1 MIRALA
7 IALVFSAAPA
17 AFAAPP
23 PEPAGGPIMSN
34 FAIPNDIERRLDE
47 IAAEFDPPEHGTYA
61 DLPMLTA
68 PVVENGRM
76 VAYAFVRPRVRLG
89 DGLSDAE
96 VHRNAHVI
104 LDRYVKSVHARPF
117 ERTGSEAFD
126 RVAAQERLL
135 AVTRE
140 VMGEGAVSLELLG
153 GDMRLMRRR

>member
-1 MIRALA
+1 MIRATIL
-7 IALVFSAAPA
+7 ALVFSAAPA
-17 AFAAPP
+17 AFAVH
-23 PEPAGGPIMSN
+23 PETGSGPIMSN
-34 FAIPNDIERRLDE
+34 FAIPNDIDRRMAE

-89 DGLSDAE
+89 DGLNDAE
-96 VHRNAHVI
+96 VHRNAHII
-104 LDRYVKSVHARPF
+104 LDRYIKAVHAHPF

-126 RVAAQERLL
+126 RGAAQERLL

-140 VMGEGAVSLELLG
+140 VVGEGAASLELLG
-153 GDMRLMRRR
+153 GDMRFLRRR

>member
-7 IALVFSAAPA
+7 ITLVFSAAPA
-17 AFAAPP
+17 AVAALPS
-23 PEPAGGPIMSN
+23 ESGRGPIMSN
-34 FAIPNDIERRLDE
+34 FAIPNDIERRLE
-47 IAAEFDPPEHGTYA
+47 ELAAEFDPPEHGTYA

-89 DGLSDAE
+89 EGLNDAE
-96 VHRNAHVI
+96 VHRNAHII
-104 LDRYVKSVHARPF
+104 LDRYIKSVHAHPF
-117 ERTGSEAFD
+117 ERTGNEAFD
-126 RVAAQERLL
+126 RAAAQERLL

-140 VMGEGAVSLELLG
+140 VVGEGAASLELLG